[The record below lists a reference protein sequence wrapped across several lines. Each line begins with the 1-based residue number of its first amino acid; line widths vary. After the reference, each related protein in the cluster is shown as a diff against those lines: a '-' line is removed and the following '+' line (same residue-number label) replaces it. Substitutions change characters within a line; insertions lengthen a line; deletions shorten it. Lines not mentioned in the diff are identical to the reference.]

1 MAVQFIVGGSGT
13 GKTTYIYHKMIEDSM
28 KENHGPILFLL
39 PEQSNMIAEQEMV
52 KLHPRGGTMDISILS
67 FSRLA
72 FLVFD
77 ELGIKTRDILDDY
90 GKSMLIMKVLKG
102 LESQLVYYRDM
113 ITKQGFVDEMKS
125 ILSEFYQYQVTE
137 EQLNKVME
145 GLNPDK
151 SLYYKIQDLSL
162 IMHAF
167 ETALQDKYMVAEQ
180 LLFLLK
186 EVAGDSRLMK
196 GAAVYFDGFTGFTP
210 VQYSVIEEFMQIG
223 CDLYFT
229 VTMEEWILGKNDYKE
244 NELFA
249 LGKREVLH
257 LSQLAQKHNCPILP
271 HIGLETNYRLAG
283 RDTLKHMEKHLFRFP
298 SVVYEGMPQGVRFVS
313 LDNREKEA
321 LFVAQTIKEYVM
333 DKGYRYRDF
342 AIVMGD
348 VANTVGIWRQQMKLL
363 DIPCFYDYSEA
374 LSRNPIALSVQQL
387 FEVYQKDFSYDSVFA
402 LMKSGLLDMP
412 GADMYDLENYVL
424 QHGIRGYSL
433 WKKSFRGNKK
443 GLHRINEVRNLF
455 MRKLEAVTP
464 VFQKKKAKGREYTEA
479 VYLFMVQHHMPEK
492 LMEQADLFE
501 RKGLLREAKS
511 YRQVYEKWIAVLD
524 KTMDILG
531 DEEIERETFSQMI
544 TSGIAGLRLGVIPS
558 TLDQVVLGDVER
570 TRLHDIRV
578 LFVVGMN
585 DGSLPKPAKDG
596 SILKDK
602 DRKLLK
608 DFDITLAGDSM
619 DLLLE
624 EQYNFYLQ
632 VTQACETVIFT
643 DCLSDDMGAEWK
655 PSYYMN
661 RLHSILPQIEVE
673 NGERILSK
681 HLPRT
686 EKQVAWDFATQMMNE
701 AVEDASLYHIMEKR
715 LTDTMEKIQQGYL
728 YNNQAKHLDKELV
741 KRIYG
746 SHMVN
751 SVSKLETYAGCAY
764 QFFLKYGLKIYKRPE
779 YKVESNNIG
788 TILHGVM
795 ELFFKKIKEE
805 KINLDTLS
813 DQERDDIVK
822 ALTMEMAKEEN
833 DTIFD
838 SSFRKKHQL
847 DVLIRV
853 ARRSVANLC
862 RHLSQGDM
870 EPTYFEKNFSPE
882 DNLDYIRMAL
892 DEDMR
897 MELQGIIDRV
907 DVKETEDTI
916 YYKVIDYKSG
926 SKDIDYLKMYEGKQL
941 QLAVYMSVMQE
952 LLQRQYPLKKVIPT
966 GMYYFRLQD
975 LIVEETDEEKL
986 EKKRIDESRLT
997 GLVNEDEV
1005 CRTLMD
1011 HQTGQVSPVRYKQD
1025 GSLAAINSSLVS
1037 TDELKQISEFVR
1049 RKILETGNSIVHGQI
1064 VMNPE
1069 KGELTSPCNF
1079 CDYKSIC
1086 RFEPGVGGNAY
1097 RIHPQIDEKE
1107 AKQRILDIG
1116 LEKGETQQ

>member
-1 MAVQFIVGGSGT
+1 MAIQFIVGGSGT

-28 KENHGPILFLL
+28 EENHKPILFVL
-39 PEQSNMIAEQEMV
+39 PEQANMVAEQEMV
-52 KLHPRGGTMDISILS
+52 RLHPRGGTMDISILS

-77 ELGIKTRDILDDY
+77 ELGIRTGDILDDY
-90 GKSMLIMKVLKG
+90 GKSMFIMKVLKG
-102 LESQLVYYRDM
+102 IEHQLVFYKDM

-125 ILSEFYQYQVTE
+125 VLSEFYQYQVTE
-137 EQLNKVME
+137 EMLEQVVEN
-145 GLNPDK
+145 LNPDK
-151 SLYYKIQDLSL
+151 SLYYKMKDLKEIL
-162 IMHAF
+162 HAF
-167 ETALQDKYMVAEQ
+167 ETELQDKYMVAEQ

-186 EVAGDSRLMK
+186 EVACDAKLLK
-196 GAAVYFDGFTGFTP
+196 DAAIYFDGFTGFTP
-210 VQYSVIEEFMQIG
+210 VQYSVIEEFLRLG
-223 CDLYFT
+223 CDLYFS
-229 VTMEEWILGKNDYKE
+229 VTMDEWIMHQNDYRE

-249 LGKREVLH
+249 LSKREILH
-257 LSQLAQKHNCPILP
+257 LSHLAQKHNVPILP
-271 HIGLETNYRLAG
+271 HVGLTTNYRLAN
-283 RDTLKHMEKHLFRFP
+283 RETLKHMEAHIFRFP
-298 SVVYEGMPQGVRFVS
+298 SVSYRDKPEGVRLIS
-313 LDNREKEA
+313 MENREKEA

-333 DKGYRYRDF
+333 DKGYQYRDF

-348 VANTVGIWRQQMKLL
+348 VAGNVNLWRRQMHLL
-363 DIPCFYDYSEA
+363 DIPCFFDYSET
-374 LSRNPIALSVQQL
+374 LSRNPIALIVQQL
-387 FEVYQKDFSYDSVFA
+387 FDVYQKDFSYGSVFS
-402 LMKSGLLDMP
+402 LMKTGFFDMP
-412 GADMYDLENYVL
+412 KEDMYDLENYVL
-424 QHGIRGYSL
+424 QHGIRGYAL
-433 WKKSFRGNKK
+433 WSKPFKGNKK
-443 GLHRINEVRNLF
+443 GLHRLNEVREMF
-455 MRKLEAVTP
+455 MKELEGITP
-464 VFQKKKAKGREYTEA
+464 VFLKKKAAGREYTEA
-479 VYLFMVQHHMPEK
+479 VYSFMVQHHMPEK

-501 RKGLLREAKS
+501 KKGMLREAKS

-531 DEEIERETFSQMI
+531 EEEIERETFAQMV

-558 TLDQVVLGDVER
+558 TLDQVVIGDIER
-570 TRLHDIRV
+570 TRLHDVKV
-578 LFVVGMN
+578 LFVVGVN
-585 DGSLPKPAKDG
+585 DGILPKPAKDN

-602 DRKLLK
+602 DRRLLK
-608 DFDITLAGDSM
+608 DFHVTLAGDSM
-619 DLLLE
+619 EVMLE

-632 VTQACETVIFT
+632 ITQASETVIFSY
-643 DCLSDDMGAEWK
+643 CLSDEKGSELK

-661 RLHSILPQIEVE
+661 RLQAILPGIVIE
-673 NGERILSK
+673 NGEALLANRI
-681 HLPRT
+681 PRT
-686 EKQVAWDFATQMMNE
+686 EKHVVADFAAQMMHE
-701 AVEDASLYHIMEKR
+701 AMEDASLYSIMEQQLMKQ
-715 LTDTMEKIQQGYL
+715 MEKIQQGYL
-728 YNNQAKHLDKELV
+728 YHNQAGNLDREIV

-746 SHMVN
+746 TNMVN

-795 ELFFKKIKEE
+795 ERFFQKIKEE
-805 KINLDTLS
+805 NLSLETLTRK
-813 DQERDDIVK
+813 ERDHIVET
-822 ALTMEMAKEEN
+822 LTLDMAKEEN

-847 DVLIRV
+847 DVLVRV
-853 ARRSVANLC
+853 AKRSVENLC

-870 EPTYFEKNFSPE
+870 EPAYFEKTFSPE
-882 DNLDYIRMAL
+882 DRLAYTQIDL
-892 DEDMR
+892 DEDVR
-897 MELQGIIDRV
+897 MTLQGIIDRV
-907 DVKETEDTI
+907 DIKETEDTV

-952 LLQRQYPLKKVIPT
+952 LLERQYPSKNVVPT

-975 LIVEETDEEKL
+975 LIVEESDEEKI
-986 EKKRIDESRLT
+986 EKKRVDESRLT

-1025 GSLAAINSSLVS
+1025 GTLAAVNSSLVS
-1037 TDELKQISEFVR
+1037 TEDLKQISGFVR
-1049 RKILETGNSIVHGQI
+1049 HKILETGNSIVHGQI

-1097 RIHPQIDEKE
+1097 HIHPQIDEKE
-1107 AKQRILDIG
+1107 AKQRILDIES
-1116 LEKGETQQ
+1116 EKGESE